1 MFARVTT
8 VQGPPERLDEGA
20 RMIQERIIPA
30 ARQQRGFR
38 GGYWLADRQ
47 TGKAIG
53 VVLWEDEEA
62 VRASE
67 AAMEQSR
74 SQATQAVGATV
85 QSVEVYEVIAQA

>member
-8 VQGPPERLDEGA
+8 VQGPVDRLDEGA
-20 RMIQERIIPA
+20 RMIQERVIPA

-47 TGKAIG
+47 TGKVIA

-74 SQATQAVGATV
+74 SQVTQAVGATT